1 MARRGGAS
9 GTGNQSCVLALP
21 VRQREGQK
29 REETAMA
36 DGGGGNAL
44 LGLVLGGLVV
54 FVVMVFVFGWAGGKG
69 GNKTVVEL
77 PTITT
82 PR

>member
-1 MARRGGAS
+1 
-9 GTGNQSCVLALP
+9 
-21 VRQREGQK
+21 
-29 REETAMA
+29 MA

-54 FVVMVFVFGWAGGKG
+54 FVVMVFVCGWAGGKRDSQ
-69 GNKTVVEL
+69 VVEL

>member
-1 MARRGGAS
+1 MP
-9 GTGNQSCVLALP
+9 ALP
-21 VRQREGQK
+21 DVMQS
-29 REETAMA
+29 EETAMA

-54 FVVMVFVFGWAGGKG
+54 FIAMLFVFGWAGKSGDK
-69 GNKTVVEL
+69 VVEL
-77 PTITT
+77 PTIST

>member
-1 MARRGGAS
+1 
-9 GTGNQSCVLALP
+9 
-21 VRQREGQK
+21 
-29 REETAMA
+29 MA

-44 LGLVLGGLVV
+44 LGLVLGGLVA
-54 FVVMVFVFGWAGGKG
+54 FVVVVFVFGWAGGKRDT
-69 GNKTVVEL
+69 NVVEL